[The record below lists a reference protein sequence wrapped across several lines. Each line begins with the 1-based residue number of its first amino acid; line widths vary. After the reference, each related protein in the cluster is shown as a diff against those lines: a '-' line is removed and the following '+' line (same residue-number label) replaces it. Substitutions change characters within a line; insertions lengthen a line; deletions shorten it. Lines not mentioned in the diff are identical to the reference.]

1 MGSNSPVG
9 LVPISEEDFR
19 SYLKTQILEYAKE
32 KVKSGNWEEREAF
45 DLSTKSFMNLLPG
58 GRGTFGHS
66 IMSIVDSISKD
77 KVGVLW
83 VEWNNKEHNASFIWD
98 IIIHDNFRRK
108 GYGSAALKQ
117 LEKMAAEKGSSGISL
132 HVFGHNKAAI
142 SMYESLGYYAT
153 NIIMKKDL
161 GNLIKQ

>member
-1 MGSNSPVG
+1 MRSNSPVE
-9 LVPISEEDFR
+9 LVPISKEDFH
-19 SYLKTQILEYAKE
+19 SYLQSQILEYAKE
-32 KVKSGNWEEREAF
+32 KVKSGNWAEGEAF
-45 DLSTKSFMNLLPG
+45 DLSTKSFMNLLPE
-58 GRGTFGHS
+58 GRGTSGHS
-66 IMSIVDSISKD
+66 IISILDSISKD

-132 HVFGHNKAAI
+132 HVFGHNKPAI

>member
-1 MGSNSPVG
+1 MADKSSVK
-9 LVPISEEDFR
+9 LLPISEEDFR
-19 SYLKTQILEYAKE
+19 RYLKSEILEYAKE

-45 DLSTKSFMNLLPG
+45 DLSTKSFRNLLPG
-58 GRGTFGHS
+58 GRETSGHS

-98 IIIHDNFRRK
+98 IIIYDNFRRK

-117 LEKMAAEKGSSGISL
+117 LEKMAVEKGSSGISL

-153 NIIMKKDL
+153 NIIMKKDI
-161 GNLIKQ
+161 GNVIKS

>member
-1 MGSNSPVG
+1 M
-9 LVPISEEDFR
+9 
-19 SYLKTQILEYAKE
+19 
-32 KVKSGNWEEREAF
+32 KSGNWAESEAF
-45 DLSTKSFMNLLPG
+45 DLSAKSFMNLLPE
-58 GRGTFGHS
+58 GRETSGHS
-66 IMSIVDSISKD
+66 IMSIVDSISKE

-117 LEKMAAEKGSSGISL
+117 LDKMAAEKGSSGISL
-132 HVFGHNKAAI
+132 HVFGHNMAAI

-153 NIIMKKDL
+153 NIIMKKDIR
-161 GNLIKQ
+161 NVINS

>member
-1 MGSNSPVG
+1 MADKSSVK
-9 LVPISEEDFR
+9 LLPISEEDFR
-19 SYLKTQILEYAKE
+19 RYLKSEILEYAKE

-45 DLSTKSFMNLLPG
+45 DLSTKSFINLLPE
-58 GRGTFGHS
+58 GRGTSGHS

-83 VEWNNKEHNASFIWD
+83 VEWNNKEHNGSYIWD
-98 IIIHDNFRRK
+98 IIIHDKFRRK

-117 LEKMAAEKGSSGISL
+117 LEKMAAEKESSGISL

-153 NIIMKKDL
+153 NIIMKKEL
-161 GNLIKQ
+161 GNSVKQ